1 MIYLYSGTPGSGK
14 STHAAQ
20 TILDAVARKHP
31 PHIIVNFEVNADILG
46 DKMRLIRY
54 VPNYELSVEFLKR
67 ASRELFGDRRVSEG
81 EILLVIDEAQL
92 IFSPMVWQKTFSD
105 GWQTFF
111 TQHRKFGFD
120 IILITQVDRMLNRS
134 IRGLI
139 EYEYIHR
146 KVKNLG
152 GFWGWF
158 LSLVIGRFYV
168 VETWYQVRN
177 LRTGGHGI
185 KYSKR
190 AFQLFDTFKSWE

>member
-20 TILDAVARKHP
+20 EILDAVRRKRP
-31 PHIIVNFEVNADILG
+31 PHIIVNFELNLDILG
-46 DKMRLIRY
+46 DKAYLVKY
-54 VPNYELSVEFLKR
+54 VPNYALTVDFLKR
-67 ASRELFGDRRVSEG
+67 ASKELFGDERVKEG

-92 IFSPMVWQKTFSD
+92 IFSPMVWQKTFEE

-111 TQHRKFGFD
+111 TQHRKFGYD
-120 IILITQVDRMLNRS
+120 IILITQIDRMLNRS

-139 EYEYIHR
+139 EYEFIHR
-146 KVKNLG
+146 KVRNLG
-152 GFWGWF
+152 GFWGPV
-158 LSLVIGRFYV
+158 LSLIIGRFYV

-185 KYSKR
+185 RYSKE
-190 AFQLFDTFKSWE
+190 AFQLFDTFKSWD